1 MGGKM
6 PLRGKCIVGIVLVL
20 SLCACGRPPA
30 DASSSSAD
38 SQSLPFDR
46 PPKSSGLSPSQ
57 SLMQFAMKVPEGTP
71 IPVRLRSALS
81 SASAQAGD
89 SFYAIL
95 DEPIVIDGQT
105 MVASGATATGRV
117 LEAMAYAPPHGS
129 ARGSSGETGYLRVTL
144 VSLNAGGRAVAIET
158 SSIFAKGGSREE
170 RSSAAGAA
178 SPPTAKSRG
187 KDVVLG
193 IDRHLNFRL
202 TQSVDLQQ

>member
-1 MGGKM
+1 
-6 PLRGKCIVGIVLVL
+6 
-20 SLCACGRPPA
+20 
-30 DASSSSAD
+30 
-38 SQSLPFDR
+38 
-46 PPKSSGLSPSQ
+46 
-57 SLMQFAMKVPEGTP
+57 MQFAMKVPEGTP